1 MSAGDERVGM
11 APAFDTDAARFVPEA
26 ELGLGGRLCRAVAA
40 VQRAAAQVDI
50 AGLRQTTKLL
60 HDLAVTHRF
69 EGVAWHARALH
80 ELQLSDSQSQVR
92 LYELLDGLEAALEHT
107 LDRLRLH

>member
-1 MSAGDERVGM
+1 MSGTDHRAGLTLVADLD
-11 APAFDTDAARFVPEA
+11 APRFVPDA

-40 VQRAAAQVDI
+40 VQRAASQHDLE
-50 AGLRQTTKLL
+50 GLRRTAKAL
-60 HDLAVTHRF
+60 HTLAVQHRF
-69 EGVAWHARALH
+69 EGVAWHAHTLH
-80 ELQLSDSQSQVR
+80 DLQFADGYAQVR